1 MFTKNKFLS
10 VIKNNH
16 SKIGTIMV
24 LFFVIS
30 MFLFLYK
37 NIYLMIDSDMSSE
50 LVLAKQLAT
59 EKKLV
64 TTNWYYS
71 TELRVLNTQLVFTPL
86 FMIFDNW
93 NLVRTLGTLILVI
106 ILWLSFLYFAKG
118 FKIKY
123 SSYLSF
129 LIVGSI
135 SLSYYSF
142 VIIGA
147 YYIPHI
153 IISFFVL
160 GLIARIMNNQKQKNI
175 IRIIVLCLI
184 SLLAGLGGL
193 RQLLILYIPLCCT
206 SVIMLIYDQWDKLKI
221 PRIDCKAESFKL
233 NVISF
238 AASVFAGIGY
248 IINSRV
254 LSKFIKFKSFEK
266 IHFTK
271 FSFEK
276 LEKLINGIMESFGYK
291 TSGLVFSKSA
301 LILNCLAAILIMITI
316 ASLINIFVNRKKIEK
331 NHKFITLF
339 YILALLTT
347 CMVFIFTDNYY
358 LDRYILP
365 VTIFFVPTIGVF
377 LSNSNNK
384 FYKTIIVIFLVG
396 FATLSSWYYLLY
408 TKKNNEKYKE
418 FFSKKETIISTKS
431 EDLIEIKN
439 VLIENGCYK
448 GYSSYW
454 TANVLTELSNGTI
467 EAWCFDGTN
476 ITEDIFKWLQLTRHS
491 KEAPTGKIFLILNEK
506 EKEKVEFK
514 EYDKLNVIYNDKNR
528 TVYTFDSKDELVSN
542 LK

>member
-1 MFTKNKFLS
+1 MFTKNKLLS
-10 VIKNNH
+10 AINKNH
-16 SKIGTIMV
+16 SKIGIIMV
-24 LFFVIS
+24 VIFIFS

-37 NIYLMIDSDMSSE
+37 NIYLMLDSDMSSE
-50 LVLAKQLAT
+50 LVLAKQLAS
-59 EKKLV
+59 ERKLI

-106 ILWLSFLYFAKG
+106 ILLLSFLYFTKG

-123 SSYLSF
+123 STYLSF

-142 VIIGA
+142 VIMGA

-153 IISFFVL
+153 AISFFVL
-160 GLIARIMNNQKQKNI
+160 GLIVRIMSNKLQKNI
-175 IRIIVLCLI
+175 ARIIVLCLI
-184 SLLAGLGGL
+184 SLLAGMGGL

-206 SVIMLIYDQWDKLKI
+206 SVIMLIYDQWDKLRI
-221 PRIDCKAESFKL
+221 PRIDCEAESFKL
-233 NVISF
+233 NLISF
-238 AASVFAGIGY
+238 TASIFAGIGY
-248 IINSRV
+248 IVNSRI

-271 FSFEK
+271 FSFDK
-276 LEKLINGIMESFGYK
+276 LEKIINGIMESFGYK

-301 LILNCLAAILIMITI
+301 SILNCLAAILIIITI
-316 ASLINIFVNRKKIEK
+316 VSLISIFVNRKTINK

-347 CMVFIFTDNYY
+347 CIVFIFTDTYY

-384 FYKTIIVIFLVG
+384 FYKTLIVIFLVG
-396 FATLSSWYYLLY
+396 LATMSSWYYLLY

-418 FFSKKETIISTKS
+418 FFSKKDTIISTKS
-431 EDLIEIKN
+431 EDLIEIQN
-439 VLIENGCYK
+439 ILIENGCYK

-454 TANVLTELSNGTI
+454 TANVLTELSNGAI
-467 EAWCFDGTN
+467 EVWCFDGTD
-476 ITEDIFKWLQLTRHS
+476 ITNDIFKWLQLTRHS
-491 KEAPTGKIFLILNEK
+491 KEMPEGKIFLILNEEEN
-506 EKEKVEFK
+506 EKTEFK
-514 EYDKLNVIYNDKNR
+514 DSDKLNIVYNKKHLI
-528 TVYTFDSKDELVSN
+528 VYTFNSKDELLSN

>member
-1 MFTKNKFLS
+1 MFIKNKFLS
-10 VIKNNH
+10 AINNNH
-16 SKIGTIMV
+16 SKIGIIMV
-24 LFFVIS
+24 LIFVFS

-37 NIYLMIDSDMSSE
+37 NIYLMLDSDMSSE
-50 LVLAKQLAT
+50 LVLAKQLAS
-59 EKKLV
+59 ERKLI

-71 TELRVLNTQLVFTPL
+71 TELRVLNTQLIFVPL

-93 NLVRTLGTLILVI
+93 NIVRTLGTLVLVI
-106 ILWLSFLYFAKG
+106 ILWLSFLYFTKG

-123 SSYLSF
+123 SAYLSF

-142 VIIGA
+142 VVVGA

-153 IISFFVL
+153 AISFFVL
-160 GLIARIMNNQKQKNI
+160 GLISRIMNNRMKKNI
-175 IRIIVLCLI
+175 VRIIVLSLI
-184 SLLAGLGGL
+184 SLLAGMGGL

-221 PRIDCKAESFKL
+221 PIIDFKAESFKL

-238 AASVFAGIGY
+238 TASIFAGIGY
-248 IINSRV
+248 IINSRI
-254 LSKFIKFKSFEK
+254 LSNFIKFKSFEK

-316 ASLINIFVNRKKIEK
+316 ASLINIFVNRNKIEK
-331 NHKFITLF
+331 KHKFITVF

-347 CMVFIFTDNYY
+347 CIVFIFTDTYY

-384 FYKTIIVIFLVG
+384 FYKTIIIIFLVC
-396 FATLSSWYYLLY
+396 FAALSSWYYLLY

-418 FFSKKETIISTKS
+418 FFSKKDAPISTKVD
-431 EDLIEIKN
+431 DLIQIRDA
-439 VLIENGCYK
+439 LIQNEVYE
-448 GYSSYW
+448 GYTSYW
-454 TANVLTELSNGTI
+454 TANVLTELSNGKI
-467 EAWCFDGTN
+467 EAWCFDGYN
-476 ITEDIFKWLQLTRHS
+476 ITADIFKWLQLTKHS
-491 KEAPTGKIFLILNEK
+491 NEIPTGKVFLILNED
-506 EKEKVEFK
+506 EIGNIEFV
-514 EYDKLNVIYNDKNR
+514 EYDNLNSIYRDKNR
-528 TVYTFDSKDELVSN
+528 VVYIFNSYDELVDS

>member
-59 EKKLV
+59 EKKLI

-71 TELRVLNTQLVFTPL
+71 TELRVLNTQLVFMPL
-86 FMIFDNW
+86 FMILANW

-184 SLLAGLGGL
+184 SLLAGMGGL
-193 RQLLILYIPLCCT
+193 RQLLILYIPLLIT
-206 SVIMLIYDQWDKLKI
+206 ALILFIYDQRKNLVLPKI
-221 PRIDCKAESFKL
+221 DVKAKSFKL
-233 NVISF
+233 LTVSF
-238 AASVFAGIGY
+238 GTIIFAGIGY
-248 IINSRV
+248 IINSKI
-254 LSKFIKFKSFEK
+254 LSKFIKYQ
-266 IHFTK
+266 
-271 FSFEK
+271 SFEK
-276 LEKLINGIMESFGYK
+276 LHYLPFSFGKIETLINGVLDTFGYRANR
-291 TSGLVFSKSA
+291 LIFSKSA
-301 LILNCLAAILIMITI
+301 LYLNMMSAILIGIVI
-316 ASLINIFVNRKKIEK
+316 ISLIYIYKNRKKLNSGHI
-331 NHKFITLF
+331 FVTMF
-339 YILALLTT
+339 YIVALITMFAT
-347 CMVFIFTDNYY
+347 VIFTDSWYQVRY
-358 LDRYILP
+358 LLP
-365 VTIFFVPTIGVF
+365 VTIFFVPVIGIF
-377 LSNSNNK
+377 LTNMDRK
-384 FYKTIIVIFLVG
+384 FYKTAIILFVVVYAVT
-396 FATLSSWYYLLY
+396 ATWYYLLY
-408 TKKNNEKYKE
+408 TRKNNEKYKE
-418 FFSKKETIISTKS
+418 FFDKRESVISTKS

-439 VLIENGCYK
+439 KLIENKCYN

-454 TANVLTELSNGTI
+454 TANVLTELSDGEI
-467 EAWCFDGTN
+467 DVWCFDGTN